1 MKLPRDLSGRELIR
15 RLERLG
21 SQVSRCRGSHVR
33 LTTQQQGEHHI
44 TIPDHDEIRPGTL
57 SSILSD
63 VAIHFGMER
72 EELARR
78 LLSE

>member
-21 SQVSRCRGSHVR
+21 SQVSRCRGS
-33 LTTQQQGEHHI
+33 HI

>member
-21 SQVSRCRGSHVR
+21 YQISRTRGSHVR
-33 LTTQQQGEHHI
+33 LTTHREGEHHI

-57 SSILSD
+57 SSILAD
-63 VAIHFGMER
+63 VADHFGMDR
-72 EELARR
+72 EELASL
-78 LLSE
+78 LLS